1 MRAIQ
6 DILNFAFPSSL
17 NPSQEEMLRKRRIKH
32 AARSAFQNTLG
43 TVGYFLPR
51 TLKTNLAKHSTRLGY
66 LLLGEGDFVYS
77 EYRGDLYFL
86 VNAKFN
92 VERAVMTGEYE
103 SELLSVIDQVVQRD
117 DICIDVGANTGA
129 ISLALC
135 QKVETNGRVLS
146 LEPGPPFFERMK
158 KNIALNPSL
167 KKQWSGFNLG
177 LSDKAGTLNWLEDD
191 LFPGNAGL
199 LEKDGTPVPV
209 ITLDELITKEKL
221 PRVDFIKIDVEGMEL
236 EVLKGATETLK
247 QHRPLIA
254 FETAMEFEAIRRI
267 PIRKQTE
274 MLLSNYDYQL
284 YSIEKGWPLQEIAY
298 PNFTANTLAIPKGHA
313 ILRQLPI
320 QSN

>member
-135 QKVETNGRVLS
+135 QK
-146 LEPGPPFFERMK
+146 
-158 KNIALNPSL
+158 
-167 KKQWSGFNLG
+167 
-177 LSDKAGTLNWLEDD
+177 
-191 LFPGNAGL
+191 
-199 LEKDGTPVPV
+199 
-209 ITLDELITKEKL
+209 DELE
-221 PRVDFIKIDVEGMEL
+221 
-236 EVLKGATETLK
+236 
-247 QHRPLIA
+247 H
-254 FETAMEFEAIRRI
+254 
-267 PIRKQTE
+267 
-274 MLLSNYDYQL
+274 
-284 YSIEKGWPLQEIAY
+284 
-298 PNFTANTLAIPKGHA
+298 
-313 ILRQLPI
+313 
-320 QSN
+320 